1 MAITSSGTLYFTSF
15 NAEFGLG
22 YNLSSYY
29 GCDPYL
35 PVPRS
40 GTIEFSNFY
49 SADNRTAEL
58 TCGQSSDGLS
68 SGFGRAGWAEAK
80 GSGFLTGSEAAE
92 NRNAFGSTSKTLY
105 MSTGQRIVGLY
116 AADQS
121 ASTSSVVRYIALTK
135 KGSGNTSTTGGFT
148 TLKIRANN
156 KYWRYGDPTPAGQ
169 SAATDYEMTF
179 NRSSATYGIIGNTY
193 DSGGTATYAF
203 RWTTNTTST
212 VNDASKAYYALHNAK
227 SGGYISFKIIY

>member
-1 MAITSSGTLYFTSF
+1 MAITSSGSLAFAAF

-40 GTIEFSNFY
+40 GTISFNNFY
-49 SADNRTAEL
+49 SSDNRTAEI
-58 TCGQSSDGLS
+58 TGGKSSDGYS

-80 GSGFLTGSEAAE
+80 GSGFLSGSESSE

-121 ASTSSVVRYIALTK
+121 YSSIRKYIALTK
-135 KGSGNTSTTGGFT
+135 KGSGNTSSTGGFT
-148 TLKIRANN
+148 ELRMRFNN
-156 KYWRYGDPTPAGQ
+156 SQWRYGDPLVGT
-169 SAATDYEMTF
+169 TNYEVSFTRASGVF
-179 NRSSATYGIIGNTY
+179 TLVPNTY
-193 DSGGTATYAF
+193 DSSGTATYSW
-203 RWTTNTTST
+203 RWATSST
-212 VNDASKAYYALHNAK
+212 NDANKAYLALQGARN
-227 SGGYISFKIIY
+227 GGYISFKVIY

>member
-1 MAITSSGTLYFTSF
+1 MALTSSGSKYFSAF

-22 YNLSSYY
+22 YNISSYY

-40 GTIEFSNFY
+40 GTISFSNFH

-58 TCGQSSDGLS
+58 TCSKSADGY
-68 SGFGRAGWAEAK
+68 GGAFGRSGWAEAK
-80 GSGFLTGSEAAE
+80 GSGFLTGSETAE

-116 AADQS
+116 VSDQS
-121 ASTSSVVRYIALTK
+121 FSASSTVRYLALTK

-156 KYWRYGDPTPAGQ
+156 KWWRYGDPTPAGQ
-169 SAATDYEMTF
+169 SGATNYEWTF
-179 NRSSATYGIIGNTY
+179 SRSSAIYGIVGNTY
-193 DSGGTATYAF
+193 DTSGGATYAF
-203 RWTTNTTST
+203 RWNTLGSSGGE
-212 VNDASKAYYALHNAK
+212 VYNAILGAK
-227 SGGYISFKIIY
+227 NGGYISFKIIY

>member
-1 MAITSSGTLYFTSF
+1 MAITSSGTLYFASF

-40 GTIEFSNFY
+40 GTISFSNFY
-49 SADNRTAEL
+49 SSDNRTAEL
-58 TCGQSSDGLS
+58 TGGQSSDGFS

-80 GSGFLTGSEAAE
+80 GSGFLTGSETAE

-121 ASTSSVVRYIALTK
+121 FSTSSVVRYIALTK

-169 SAATDYEMTF
+169 SAATNYEMTF
-179 NRSSATYGIIGNTY
+179 NRSSAIYGIVGNTY

-203 RWTTNTTST
+203 RWITYSSSGAD
-212 VNDASKAYYALHNAK
+212 DASKAFLALHGAK
-227 SGGYISFKIIY
+227 NGGYVSFKIIY

>member
-1 MAITSSGTLYFTSF
+1 MALTSSGSKSFAAF

-22 YNLSSYY
+22 YNISSYY

-40 GTIEFSNFY
+40 GTLSFSNFHA
-49 SADNRTAEL
+49 ADNRTAEITGGKSL
-58 TCGQSSDGLS
+58 DGYQSA
-68 SGFGRAGWAEAK
+68 FGRSGWAEAK
-80 GSGFLTGSEAAE
+80 GSGFLTGSESSE
-92 NRNAFGSTSKTLY
+92 NRNAFGSTSKTMY
-105 MSTGQRIVGLY
+105 MSSGQRIVGLY

-121 ASTSSVVRYIALTK
+121 FSTSSVVRYIALTK

-169 SAATDYEMTF
+169 SAATNFEMTF
-179 NRSSATYGIIGNTY
+179 NRSSAIYGIIGNTY

-203 RWTTNTTST
+203 RWTTSS
-212 VNDASKAYYALHNAK
+212 VSGADDASKAYLALHGTQN
-227 SGGYISFKIIY
+227 GGYVSFKIIY

>member
-40 GTIEFSNFY
+40 GTIAFSNFY
-49 SADNRTAEL
+49 SSDNRTAEL
-58 TCGQSSDGLS
+58 TCGQSSDGFS
-68 SGFGRAGWAEAK
+68 SGFGRAGWAEYK
-80 GSGFLTGSEAAE
+80 GSGFLTGSETAE

-105 MSTGQRIVGLY
+105 MSSGQRIVGLY
-116 AADQS
+116 ASDQS
-121 ASTSSVVRYIALTK
+121 FSTSSVVRYIALTK

-169 SAATDYEMTF
+169 SAATNYEMTF
-179 NRSSATYGIIGNTY
+179 NRSSAIYGIVGNTY

-203 RWTTNTTST
+203 RWTTASTSGAD
-212 VNDASKAYYALHNAK
+212 DASKAYLALHGTQN
-227 SGGYISFKIIY
+227 GGYVSFKIIY

>member
-1 MAITSSGTLYFTSF
+1 MAITSSGSLAFAAF

-29 GCDPYL
+29 ACDPYL
-35 PVPRS
+35 PMPRS
-40 GTIEFSNFY
+40 GTISFNDFY
-49 SADNRTAEL
+49 NADNRTSQL
-58 TCGQSSDGLS
+58 TCGKSSDGYY

-121 ASTSSVVRYIALTK
+121 FSSTSVVRYIALTK

-148 TLKIRANN
+148 ELKLRFNN
-156 KYWRYGDPTPAGQ
+156 KFWRYGDPIPAGQ
-169 SAATDYEMTF
+169 SEPTDYQVTF
-179 NRSSATYGIIGNTY
+179 TRASAIYGIIGNTY

-203 RWTTNTTST
+203 RWTTASTSGA
-212 VNDASKAYYALHNAK
+212 DAASKAYLAFVGAQT
-227 SGGYISFKIIY
+227 GGYVAFKIIY

>member
-1 MAITSSGTLYFTSF
+1 MAITSSGTLYFASF

-40 GTIEFSNFY
+40 GTISFSNFY
-49 SADNRTAEL
+49 SSDNRTAEL
-58 TCGQSSDGLS
+58 TGGQSSDGFS

-80 GSGFLTGSEAAE
+80 GSGFLTGSETAE

-121 ASTSSVVRYIALTK
+121 FSTSSVVRYIALTK

-169 SAATDYEMTF
+169 SAATNYEMTF
-179 NRSSATYGIIGNTY
+179 NRSSAIYGIVGNTY

-203 RWTTNTTST
+203 RWTTASTSGAD
-212 VNDASKAYYALHNAK
+212 DASKAYLALHGTQN
-227 SGGYISFKIIY
+227 GGYVSFKIIY

>member
-1 MAITSSGTLYFTSF
+1 MAITSSGSLAFAAF

-40 GTIEFSNFY
+40 GTISFSNFY
-49 SADNRTAEL
+49 SSDNRTAEL
-58 TCGQSSDGLS
+58 TCSKSADGYT
-68 SGFGRAGWAEAK
+68 GEFGRAGWAEAK
-80 GSGFLTGSEAAE
+80 GSGLLTGSESSE

-121 ASTSSVVRYIALTK
+121 GGTASVYRYIALTK

-156 KYWRYGDPTPAGQ
+156 KFWRYGDPTPAGQ
-169 SAATDYEMTF
+169 SAGTNYEMTF
-179 NRSSATYGIIGNTY
+179 NRSSAIYGIVGNTY

-203 RWTTNTTST
+203 RWITASTSGAD
-212 VNDASKAYYALHNAK
+212 DASKAYLALVNAQT
-227 SGGYISFKIIY
+227 GGYVSFKIIY

>member
-35 PVPRS
+35 PVPRF
-40 GTIEFSNFY
+40 GTIAFSNFY
-49 SADNRTAEL
+49 SSDNRTAEL
-58 TCGQSSDGLS
+58 TCNKSNDGYS

-80 GSGFLTGSEAAE
+80 GSGFLTGSESSE
-92 NRNAFGSTSKTLY
+92 TRLAFGSTSKTLY

-121 ASTSSVVRYIALTK
+121 SSSVTVRYMALAK

-169 SAATDYEMTF
+169 SAATNYEMTL
-179 NRSSATYGIIGNTY
+179 NRSSATYGMIGNTY

-203 RWTTNTTST
+203 RWTTSS
-212 VNDASKAYYALHNAK
+212 VNGSDDTSKAYLAFVNAVNN
-227 SGGYISFKIIY
+227 GYISFKIIY

>member
-1 MAITSSGTLYFTSF
+1 MAITSSGSLAFAAF

-40 GTIEFSNFY
+40 GTIAFSNFY
-49 SADNRTAEL
+49 SSDNRTAEL
-58 TCGQSSDGLS
+58 TCNQSSDGYS

-80 GSGFLTGSEAAE
+80 GSGFLTGSETAE

-116 AADQS
+116 AADQTYSS
-121 ASTSSVVRYIALTK
+121 AIVRYIALTK

-169 SAATDYEMTF
+169 SAATNYEMTF
-179 NRSSATYGIIGNTY
+179 SRSSATYGIIGNTY

-203 RWTTNTTST
+203 RWTTSSSSGA
-212 VNDASKAYYALHNAK
+212 DEASKAYLALRGASNN
-227 SGGYISFKIIY
+227 GYISFKIIY

>member
-1 MAITSSGTLYFTSF
+1 MALTSSGAKSFAAF

-22 YNLSSYY
+22 YTLSSYY
-29 GCDPYL
+29 NCDPYL

-40 GTIEFSNFY
+40 GTISFSNFH

-58 TCGQSSDGLS
+58 LCGKSEDGAQSTY
-68 SGFGRAGWAEAK
+68 GRAGWAEAK
-80 GSGFLTGSEAAE
+80 GSGFLTGAEASE
-92 NRNAFGSTSKTLY
+92 NRNAFGSTSKNLL

-121 ASTSSVVRYIALTK
+121 GGTAINRYVALTK

-148 TLKIRANN
+148 ELRMRFNN

-169 SAATDYEMTF
+169 SAATDYEVSFT
-179 NRSSATYGIIGNTY
+179 RASAAYGMIPNTY
-193 DSGGTATYAF
+193 DSGGTATYF
-203 RWTTNTTST
+203 YRWITSSASGGD
-212 VNDASKAYYALHNAK
+212 DASKAYLALHGAQY
-227 SGGYISFKIIY
+227 GGYISFKVIY

>member
-1 MAITSSGTLYFTSF
+1 MAITSSGALYFSAF

-40 GTIEFSNFY
+40 GTIAFSNFY
-49 SADNRTAEL
+49 SSDNRTAEL
-58 TCGQSSDGLS
+58 TCNKSNDGYS

-80 GSGFLTGSEAAE
+80 GSGFLTGSEASE
-92 NRNAFGSTSKTLY
+92 NRLAFGSTSKTLY
-105 MSTGQRIVGLY
+105 MSTGQRIVGLF

-121 ASTSSVVRYIALTK
+121 FSTSSVVRYIALTK

-179 NRSSATYGIIGNTY
+179 SRSSAIYGIVGNTY

-203 RWTTNTTST
+203 RWNTGSTSGAD
-212 VNDASKAYYALHNAK
+212 DASKAYLALYGAQN
-227 SGGYISFKIIY
+227 GGFISFKIIY